1 MASNTWDVDLGG
13 LRATQLALK
22 KYAPDL
28 RRNLYRDISVAMKPI
43 IRDARGFVPDQ
54 PPLRGWGIEGKQ
66 SRTSRQRPFPFYDA
80 AEIRRGFK
88 LMRAGT
94 KRSGRNGWRVEAG
107 IRNTTAAGVIYE
119 VAGTKNPDG
128 DPKSQ
133 SNNRNAGKAFIDAIV
148 NQSGM
153 RTPLHRLGVR
163 AVVANR
169 KEVNKQI
176 DQAIAQANAAFLARD
191 RKGSR

>member
-1 MASNTWDVDLGG
+1 MAGTWDVDLGG

-22 KYAPDL
+22 QYAPDL

-66 SRTSRQRPFPFYDA
+66 SRSSRQRPFPHYDA
-80 AEIRRGFK
+80 VEIRKGFK
-88 LMRAGT
+88 MMRAGT
-94 KRSGRNGWRVEAG
+94 RRSGRDGWRVEAG
-107 IRNTTAAGVIYE
+107 IRNTNAAGVIYE

-128 DPKSQ
+128 DPRSQ
-133 SNNRNAGKAFIDAIV
+133 SPNKNAGRQFIRAIAA
-148 NQSGM
+148 QSGM
-153 RTPLHRLGVR
+153 NIPLHKLGVR

-176 DQAIAQANAAFLARD
+176 DQAVAKANDAFLARD